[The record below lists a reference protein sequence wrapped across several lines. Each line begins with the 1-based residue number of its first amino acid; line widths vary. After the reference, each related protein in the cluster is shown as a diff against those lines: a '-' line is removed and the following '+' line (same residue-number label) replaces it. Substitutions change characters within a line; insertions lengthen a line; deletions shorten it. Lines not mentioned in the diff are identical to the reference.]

1 MPMIQCPE
9 CGTHIA
15 ATARTCP
22 ECGHVADDPT
32 RPIGEQETYE
42 PAPQLQL
49 EIERWNP
56 VGKKMGTTL
65 VDINPKT
72 NRRIWKALS
81 WEQVQTTLPAF
92 AEAVRDMAHRETQ
105 LVADI
110 PDYFKKLI
118 DNGQVTFVIDK
129 TGQTMAQLRGEKGRI
144 CHHIRLKEITAEP
157 QLSMGLQHLET
168 QAALAMIEGQ
178 LEDIHEQIAQIRGEM
193 QQDRLAKVDAAWDQI
208 NQALKITDGRRR
220 GQEIMLA
227 IDTGTEAKHTLMR
240 HFHDRLRLIEDSADR
255 SIWQVLIQEL
265 KDGRIFR
272 SKKWN
277 EEQRIIEAHM
287 AYDDLAGILN
297 CARVEIAGH
306 VALGDMDAARYVLRG
321 FAAFIETERLDDRD
335 TILKIDSRLPRAQK
349 RPDVVDEIDD
359 AVQRIL
365 QFSVLTAGEDI
376 PRNLLEPYRP
386 GQNDET
392 TEEKQDDK
400 SNDGDL
406 PDRHAMNTT
415 TAVVQ
420 AQTGKGES

>member
-81 WEQVQTTLPAF
+81 WEQVQTTMPAF

-157 QLSMGLQHLET
+157 QSSMGLQHLET
-168 QAALAMIEGQ
+168 QVALAMIEGQ

-255 SIWQVLIQEL
+255 SIW
-265 KDGRIFR
+265 
-272 SKKWN
+272 
-277 EEQRIIEAHM
+277 
-287 AYDDLAGILN
+287 
-297 CARVEIAGH
+297 
-306 VALGDMDAARYVLRG
+306 
-321 FAAFIETERLDDRD
+321 
-335 TILKIDSRLPRAQK
+335 
-349 RPDVVDEIDD
+349 
-359 AVQRIL
+359 
-365 QFSVLTAGEDI
+365 
-376 PRNLLEPYRP
+376 
-386 GQNDET
+386 
-392 TEEKQDDK
+392 
-400 SNDGDL
+400 
-406 PDRHAMNTT
+406 
-415 TAVVQ
+415 
-420 AQTGKGES
+420 

>member
-15 ATARTCP
+15 DKARICP
-22 ECGHVADDPT
+22 YCGYIGDDPT
-32 RPIGEQETYE
+32 QPIGTQAVYK

-157 QLSMGLQHLET
+157 QSSMGLQHLET

-220 GQEIMLA
+220 GQEIML
-227 IDTGTEAKHTLMR
+227 
-240 HFHDRLRLIEDSADR
+240 
-255 SIWQVLIQEL
+255 
-265 KDGRIFR
+265 
-272 SKKWN
+272 
-277 EEQRIIEAHM
+277 
-287 AYDDLAGILN
+287 
-297 CARVEIAGH
+297 
-306 VALGDMDAARYVLRG
+306 
-321 FAAFIETERLDDRD
+321 
-335 TILKIDSRLPRAQK
+335 
-349 RPDVVDEIDD
+349 
-359 AVQRIL
+359 
-365 QFSVLTAGEDI
+365 
-376 PRNLLEPYRP
+376 
-386 GQNDET
+386 
-392 TEEKQDDK
+392 
-400 SNDGDL
+400 
-406 PDRHAMNTT
+406 
-415 TAVVQ
+415 
-420 AQTGKGES
+420 